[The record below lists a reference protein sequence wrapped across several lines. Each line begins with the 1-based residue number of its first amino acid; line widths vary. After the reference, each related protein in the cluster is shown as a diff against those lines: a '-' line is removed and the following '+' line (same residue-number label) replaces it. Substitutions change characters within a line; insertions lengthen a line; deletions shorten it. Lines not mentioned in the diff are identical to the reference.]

1 MSGTG
6 HLVIALDA
14 MGGDGAPEIVI
25 RGAEIARQRFPNV
38 HFLIFGDEKAV
49 RPRLDKVRKLAA
61 ISTIVHSDEVV
72 TNDMKPSLALRAA
85 RRSSMRLAIDAVA
98 DGRAKG
104 VVSAGNTG
112 ALMAMAK
119 IVLRSLDGIDRP
131 AIAAFLP
138 TKRGETLALDLGA
151 NIECDANNLVQ
162 FATMGAAFANIAL
175 GVERPSVGL
184 LNVGA
189 EELKGNDRVREA
201 AAILKASDL
210 PLVFHGFIEGDQVMS
225 GIVDV
230 VVTDGFTGNIALK
243 TVEGTSRLYTDF
255 LRQAFRASWRGR
267 LSYLLARPV
276 FRQLRARVDPRR
288 YNGAVFL
295 GLNGVAVK
303 SHGGTDAFGFAN
315 AVGLA
320 IELAAQGIND
330 RIRESIL
337 RLTRKP
343 DTDSGIAATP

>member
-1 MSGTG
+1 LSDKG

-25 RGAEIARQRFPNV
+25 RGAEIARQRFPDV
-38 HFLIFGDEKAV
+38 RFLLFGDESAV
-49 RPRLDKVRKLAA
+49 KPRLAKVKKLAA
-61 ISTIVHSDEVV
+61 ASTIVHTDEAV
-72 TNDMKPSLALRAA
+72 TNDMKPSAALRSV

-98 DGRAKG
+98 EGRAKG

-119 IVLRSLDGIDRP
+119 IVLKSLEGIDRP

-151 NIECDANNLVQ
+151 NVECDANNLVQ
-162 FATMGAAFANIAL
+162 FATMGAAFAHIVL
-175 GVERPSVGL
+175 GVELPRVGL

-189 EELKGNDRVREA
+189 EEVKGNDRVREA
-201 AAILKASDL
+201 AAILKTNGL
-210 PLVFHGFIEGDQVMS
+210 PLAFHGFVEGDQVME

-320 IELAAQGIND
+320 IELAAQGINE
-330 RIRESIL
+330 RIRESVL
-337 RLTRKP
+337 RLTEKP
-343 DTDSGIAATP
+343 AAGSGIAATS